1 MKDIQAYIHGIDS
14 RLDSMEI
21 APDEIVFEERVKLA
35 CFNCMRYGVNHTCPP
50 RIPQVDYRKAICE
63 YEHAL
68 LVWCIMKYNPDTM
81 EEVRRESTLL
91 LHRALLQAE
100 KYFWDRD
107 NSLATSFIGGSCK
120 LCAQGCAKDACRQP
134 RLARIPV
141 EATGINVIETCRKKG
156 MKISFPT
163 NGQMYRIG
171 LLLW

>member
-1 MKDIQAYIHGIDS
+1 MKDIQAFISEIDS
-14 RLDSMEI
+14 RLDSMVI
-21 APDEIVFEERVKLA
+21 SPSEIVFEERVRLA
-35 CFNCMRYGVNHTCPP
+35 CFKCMRYGVNHTCPP
-50 RIPQVDYRKAICE
+50 RLAPLDYRKVISE

-68 LVWCIMKYNPDTM
+68 LVWCLMEYDENTM
-81 EEVRRESTLL
+81 DEVRRESTLL

-107 NSLATSFIGGSCK
+107 NPLATSFIGGSCK

-141 EATGINVIETCRKKG
+141 EATGINVIETCRRKG
-156 MKISFPT
+156 MTISFPP
-163 NGQMYRIG
+163 NGRMYRVG